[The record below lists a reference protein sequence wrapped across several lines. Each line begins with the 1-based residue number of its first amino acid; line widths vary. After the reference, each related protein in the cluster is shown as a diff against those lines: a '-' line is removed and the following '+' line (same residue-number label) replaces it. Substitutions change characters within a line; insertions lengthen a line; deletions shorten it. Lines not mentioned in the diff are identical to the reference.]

1 MKPDLFSVLEQCSTK
16 GWKKVPV
23 EFTGGPLVISVPK
36 HCVAITM
43 KKAEALKNPAR
54 EISSFRM
61 GGEERPFEE
70 TGS

>member
-1 MKPDLFSVLEQCSTK
+1 MKPDLFSVQEQCSTK

-43 KKAEALKNPAR
+43 KKAEVLKNPAR
-54 EISSFRM
+54 EVARRRL
-61 GGEERPFEE
+61 EL
-70 TGS
+70 TGPAKKL